1 MYNTAFSW
9 LMMAE
14 GGEVNHAADKGGH
27 TKFGIADA
35 ADGKKDGLADLDR
48 NGTGDVPI
56 ANLTREQA
64 SQFYFDHY
72 WLPSRCQQVSR
83 LHAPLALALFD
94 TAVHSGPGRAIKLL
108 QAALGVAVDGSL
120 GPKTL
125 EAVAD
130 RARINRGTP
139 LLLAFLEQRSRF
151 LLGIV
156 ASDPSQAVFASGWM
170 NRLLRLQSFL
180 LTYTGAWE

>member
-48 NGTGDVPI
+48 NGSGDVPI
-56 ANLTREQA
+56 ASLTREQA
-64 SQFYFDHY
+64 RQFYFDHY
-72 WLPSRCQQVSR
+72 WLPSRCQQVGR
-83 LHAPLALALFD
+83 LHAPLAVALFD

-108 QAALGVAVDGSL
+108 QMALGVTVDGDL

-125 EAVAD
+125 ESVAE
-130 RARINRGTP
+130 RARINSGHP

-156 ASDPSQAVFASGWM
+156 KDDASQWTFAAGWQA
-170 NRLLRLQSFL
+170 RLLRLQSFL
-180 LTYTGAWE
+180 LTHSGAWE